1 MVRVTRRV
9 RGLVALTAAAAIL
22 GAAAYRLLLTD
33 EARVSLRRSVRE
45 VRNTAQTL
53 NETLGERQNYEE
65 AVLSNQQRT
74 EEMWNALGY

>member
-33 EARVSLRRSVRE
+33 EARASLRRSVRE

-53 NETLGERQNYEE
+53 NETLGERQNDEE
-65 AVLSNQQRT
+65 AVLSNQLRT

>member
-1 MVRVTRRV
+1 MTRRV
-9 RGLVALTAAAAIL
+9 RGLAALTAAAAIL
-22 GAAAYRLLLTD
+22 GAVAYRLLLTD
-33 EARVSLRRSVRE
+33 EARASLRRSVRE

-53 NETLGERQNYEE
+53 NKTLGERQNDEE

>member
-33 EARVSLRRSVRE
+33 EARASLRRSVRE

-53 NETLGERQNYEE
+53 NETLGERQNDEE

>member
-1 MVRVTRRV
+1 MTRRV

-33 EARVSLRRSVRE
+33 EARASLRRSVRE

-53 NETLGERQNYEE
+53 NETLGERQNDEE

-74 EEMWNALGY
+74 EEMWRALGY

>member
-1 MVRVTRRV
+1 MTKRVQ
-9 RGLVALTAAAAIL
+9 GLVALTAAAVIL

-33 EARVSLRRSVRE
+33 EARASLRRSVKE

-53 NETLGERQNYEE
+53 NETLGERQNDEE

-74 EEMWNALGY
+74 EEMWSALGY

>member
-1 MVRVTRRV
+1 MTRRV

-33 EARVSLRRSVRE
+33 EARASLRRSVRE

-53 NETLGERQNYEE
+53 NETLGERQNDEE

>member
-1 MVRVTRRV
+1 MTRRV
-9 RGLVALTAAAAIL
+9 RGLVALTAAAVIL

-33 EARVSLRRSVRE
+33 EARASLRRSVRE

-53 NETLGERQNYEE
+53 NETLGERQNDEE

-74 EEMWNALGY
+74 EEMWSALGY

>member
-1 MVRVTRRV
+1 MTRRA

-33 EARVSLRRSVRE
+33 EARASLRRSVRE

-53 NETLGERQNYEE
+53 NETLGERQNDEE

>member
-1 MVRVTRRV
+1 MTRRV